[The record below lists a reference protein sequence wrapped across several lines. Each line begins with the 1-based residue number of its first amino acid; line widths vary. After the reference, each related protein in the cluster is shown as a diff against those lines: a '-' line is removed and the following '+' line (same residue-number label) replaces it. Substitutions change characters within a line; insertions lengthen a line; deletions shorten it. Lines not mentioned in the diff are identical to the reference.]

1 MEIISSSEKDKSFKT
16 SDSILLSEKNNS
28 SETQVFSKNSS
39 LCQSQDAKTLSNDK
53 KPAKI
58 NGSDKKSKI

>member
-39 LCQSQDAKTLSNDK
+39 LC
-53 KPAKI
+53 
-58 NGSDKKSKI
+58 